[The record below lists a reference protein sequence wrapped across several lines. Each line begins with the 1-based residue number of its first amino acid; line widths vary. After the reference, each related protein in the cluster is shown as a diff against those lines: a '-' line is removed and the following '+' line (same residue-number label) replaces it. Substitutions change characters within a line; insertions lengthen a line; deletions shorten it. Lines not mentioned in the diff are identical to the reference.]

1 MENDPFKE
9 IQRQIEGLKR
19 QLEEKDEQ
27 ILELDAQITELTAYI
42 NMLQERFTGLSLEMN
57 DLFAANPSK
66 KRGTYARDSIVY
78 QAESG
83 DTE

>member
-19 QLEEKDEQ
+19 QLQEKDEM
-27 ILELDAQITELTAYI
+27 IMDLDGQITELTAYI
-42 NMLQERFTGLSLEMN
+42 NMLHERFTGLSLEMSE
-57 DLFAANPSK
+57 LFDSNPSK

-78 QAESG
+78 HSG
-83 DTE
+83 SEEKE

>member
-19 QLEEKDEQ
+19 QLQEKDEM
-27 ILELDAQITELTAYI
+27 IMDLDGQITELTAYI
-42 NMLQERFTGLSLEMN
+42 NMLHERFTGLSLEMGE
-57 DLFAANPSK
+57 LFESNPSK

-78 QAESG
+78 QSESEE
-83 DTE
+83 TK

>member
-19 QLEEKDEQ
+19 QLQEKDDH

-57 DLFAANPSK
+57 DMFASNPSK

-78 QAESG
+78 QAESN
-83 DTE
+83 EVK

>member
-19 QLEEKDEQ
+19 QLQEKDEQ
-27 ILELDAQITELTAYI
+27 IIDLDAQITELTAYI
-42 NMLQERFTGLSLEMN
+42 NMLQEKFAGLSLEMN

-66 KRGTYARDSIVY
+66 KRGTYSRDSIVY
-78 QAESG
+78 HAESG
-83 DTE
+83 EVK